1 MVTVVDP
8 LRPGHECGWYPGEVN
23 LRLADIVVVNKVDVA
38 APADVGIVIGERAP
52 PRARCGDR
60 AGRLAGGAVR
70 RAVDSPVRRVL
81 VVEDGPTVTH
91 GGMPFG
97 AGTVAARDA
106 GALELV
112 DPRPYAVGSIAETFA
127 RYPHI
132 GAVLPAMGYGEQQL
146 ADLAATIA
154 ATPCDVVVTGTP
166 IDLSG
171 VIRIDRPV
179 RHASYSLREIGAPDL
194 ASLLVPFVASCLSA
208 RTSAA

>member
-1 MVTVVDP
+1 VQ
-8 LRPGHECGWYPGEVN
+8 
-23 LRLADIVVVNKVDVA
+23 A
-38 APADVGIVIGERAP
+38 A
-52 PRARCGDR
+52 
-60 AGRLAGGAVR
+60 
-70 RAVDSPVRRVL
+70 SPVVLSDGAPLTGARVL

-97 AGTVAARDA
+97 AGTVAARAA

-112 DPRPYAVGSIAETFA
+112 DPRPFAVGSIAATFA
-127 RYPHI
+127 KYPHI

-171 VIRIDRPV
+171 VIHVDRPV
-179 RHASYSLREIGAPDL
+179 RHASYSLREIGSPDL
-194 ASLLVPFVASCLSA
+194 ASLLEPFIASCLSA
-208 RTSAA
+208 RTGA